1 MEFFRLFCFK
11 HCNTSW
17 VGNYELRQAF
27 LIRQVIILQWFL
39 FISEYNGKLYQLSWL
54 YKCCSSLLEYSSRDA
69 SSDVTCSDNHVFVPL
84 LGNGNKEKQNVK
96 SVWDKRVL
104 KLLFSSCLWNLRDL
118 ECFIPG
124 CCVVTAVWK
133 EVIICKHLKR
143 EMIFITLN
151 PTKDSSN
158 LLRACQSKAQPF
170 IWSDPTQSV

>member
-1 MEFFRLFCFK
+1 MPGY
-11 HCNTSW
+11 NPS
-17 VGNYELRQAF
+17 VG
-27 LIRQVIILQWFL
+27 L
-39 FISEYNGKLYQLSWL
+39 FISGYNRKLYQLSWL
-54 YKCCSSLLEYSSRDA
+54 YKCCSSLLEYSSWDT

-84 LGNGNKEKQNVK
+84 LGNRNKEKQNVK
-96 SVWDKRVL
+96 SVRDKRVL
-104 KLLFSSCLWNLRDL
+104 KRLFFSCLWNLQDL

-124 CCVVTAVWK
+124 CYFVTTVWI

-158 LLRACQSKAQPF
+158 LLCACQGKAQPF